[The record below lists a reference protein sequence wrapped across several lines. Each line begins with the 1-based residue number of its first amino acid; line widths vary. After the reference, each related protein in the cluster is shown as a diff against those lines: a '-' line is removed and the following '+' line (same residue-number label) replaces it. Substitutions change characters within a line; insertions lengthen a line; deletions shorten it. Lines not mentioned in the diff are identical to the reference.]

1 MERFFKKMSINASSS
16 SSNCEVDIENISF
29 DTGLQSNVMRHSLD
43 VRNQVCEAY
52 LLKGSCQPCSHKFSQ
67 RVDGN
72 RNKRFIVSCITKDA
86 TYCLYCYLFLSGR
99 SERGHDSFVT
109 EGFTNRRKKER
120 LREHVGD
127 HWGPLMLHNN
137 RQSW

>member
-1 MERFFKKMSINASSS
+1 
-16 SSNCEVDIENISF
+16 
-29 DTGLQSNVMRHSLD
+29 MRHSLD

-72 RNKRFIVSCITKDA
+72 RNKRFIVSWFDEFGNLLEYSITKDA

-127 HWGPLMLHNN
+127 HCNWEMYL
-137 RQSW
+137 